1 MIKGLGAALALLL
14 ASASAHAG
22 TVAVYVGYADGLRA
36 GADFPNPFA
45 AGETFT
51 TGGHTYTI
59 THDVSDHSSTPDS
72 GAVMILNTGATDAL
86 ITNLNVNDRAT
97 GGNYSIWTGNGA
109 GQLGAGVTL
118 HAGEGAIFAANAG
131 DNFDTS
137 DSASAAFTGA
147 SQTGTTFDA
156 STNNCSNGPIA
167 ASVAC
172 TGSFPIL
179 TFTINAGGSVFNDTA
194 HVLDTGG
201 YDSAQYSHIHTG
213 GGGVPVFN
221 TNESLGWRPIGTTGI
236 GNPGGGG
243 SVPEPA
249 SLAVLG
255 LGILGV
261 AAIRRR
267 G

>member
-22 TVAVYVGYADGLRA
+22 MVAVYVEYADGLRA

-59 THDVSDHSSTPDS
+59 THDVSNHSSTPDS

-118 HAGEGAIFAANAG
+118 HASEG
-131 DNFDTS
+131 
-137 DSASAAFTGA
+137 
-147 SQTGTTFDA
+147 
-156 STNNCSNGPIA
+156 
-167 ASVAC
+167 
-172 TGSFPIL
+172 
-179 TFTINAGGSVFNDTA
+179 
-194 HVLDTGG
+194 
-201 YDSAQYSHIHTG
+201 
-213 GGGVPVFN
+213 
-221 TNESLGWRPIGTTGI
+221 
-236 GNPGGGG
+236 
-243 SVPEPA
+243 
-249 SLAVLG
+249 
-255 LGILGV
+255 
-261 AAIRRR
+261 
-267 G
+267 